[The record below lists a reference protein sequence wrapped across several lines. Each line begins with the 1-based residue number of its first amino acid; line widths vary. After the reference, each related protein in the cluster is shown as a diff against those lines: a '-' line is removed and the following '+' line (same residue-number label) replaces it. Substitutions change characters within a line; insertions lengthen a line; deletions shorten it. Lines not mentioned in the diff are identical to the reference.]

1 MPDSMTAPIQYT
13 EAQRCFW
20 RENLATNTSI
30 ITQELL
36 DQVLEVQ
43 TCYDLTRF
51 GPHNLPQ
58 NSHLASELQLATR
71 LLPILWYVGV
81 IQEKFDEWMVD
92 EGKPLVSKA
101 LALIA
106 KVRYTSIIH
115 QATNIL
121 QLESESNEEWSLFV
135 AVTSTLF
142 AKSGHIQRLTSYLE
156 QTAPQDTT
164 LDLILDDILGL
175 DTYLSMAIQDYS
187 KAGS

>member
-1 MPDSMTAPIQYT
+1 M
-13 EAQRCFW
+13 
-20 RENLATNTSI
+20 
-30 ITQELL
+30 
-36 DQVLEVQ
+36 
-43 TCYDLTRF
+43 
-51 GPHNLPQ
+51 
-58 NSHLASELQLATR
+58 
-71 LLPILWYVGV
+71 

-187 KAGS
+187 KAGSGMLLDNDILTYVHTPPSSTSINRVGCGVSSSMSEEKEYRAVLLRCNEQVGDAYEL